1 MSGIADSASAYPPRL
16 RMLVLASGLASLI
29 VASLY
34 IYVLLY
40 PQYFF
45 SGYIQGYASLTGYE
59 LWYSTSGK
67 AIYLSN
73 LSVVKIV
80 SLLTYLYVASLLG
93 VSAASIFFLL
103 LLRRPVLS
111 ASLAYGSAL
120 SLVVAMG
127 VLRFLAQAF
136 QADVNRILSLA
147 RGPGELLVYRT
158 TAGVVE
164 FIGVEARETL
174 AHSLLFK
181 QGILL
186 QGALAAALVLSMSSI
201 IWILYIQGR
210 QERETPKLKSSEDS
224 S

>member
-1 MSGIADSASAYPPRL
+1 MSGTADSASAYPPRL

-34 IYVLLY
+34 LYVLLY

-45 SGYIQGYASLTGYE
+45 SGYIKGYASLTGYE
-59 LWYSTSGK
+59 LWYSTTGK

-80 SLLTYLYVASLLG
+80 SLLTYLYVASLIG
-93 VSAASIFFLL
+93 VSSASIFFLL

-164 FIGVEARETL
+164 FIGVEAGETL

-181 QGILL
+181 QSILL
-186 QGALAAALVLSMSSI
+186 QGALAASLALSTSSV

-210 QERETPKLKSSEDS
+210 QARETPKLKSSEDS